1 MTVVDFSKAAQPQ
14 TIDEPRQRAP
24 WRRPSTALAIPAI
37 CVAIFSLAP
46 IAYLLFRG
54 GLSASRLVHELR
66 SPSTGSLMLHTVLL
80 AAGVTVVSMILGVG
94 LAVLVVRTDL
104 PGRRFWTLLF
114 ALPLGIPAFVTSY
127 TWVSAGY
134 RFVPQSTFIYGL
146 RGAVLVLSLAVYPY
160 IYLPVV
166 AALRGLDPAQEET
179 ARALGAGTLPT
190 FLRVTLPQLRMAIAG
205 GSLMISL
212 HMLAEFGALELL
224 RYQTLTTAIV
234 QRVTVLSAPEA
245 ARSLAVV
252 LTIGALLLLGVERL
266 LRGRAVPVR
275 VGGGAARPPTPWR
288 LGRTKP
294 LWLAVST
301 GFVLLSLGVPL
312 FEMATGLG
320 RVLTHPGAQVDWAD
334 LVGATINTAR
344 FGVATAVAATLAALP
359 VSLFAVRQPGRLSA
373 LVERS
378 TWVAHSLPG
387 VVVSLALVYLSTR
400 YLYPL
405 YQTSTLLVAGYVI
418 LFLPIAVGAQRVGLA
433 QAAPQFDQVSRSLG
447 VGPLATIVRV
457 TLPLAMPGILAGA
470 MLVLLNAGKELTMT
484 LLLHPVGTRT
494 LATGLWATTNGEL
507 LDFSTAAPYA
517 VALVVISAIP
527 ASLLIR
533 HTLGPVRRGSS

>member
-1 MTVVDFSKAAQPQ
+1 MAA
-14 TIDEPRQRAP
+14 RHGRASLT
-24 WRRPSTALAIPAI
+24 RPSLALVIPAVF
-37 CVAIFSLAP
+37 VALLSLAP
-46 IAYLLFRG
+46 VGYLLFRG
-54 GLSASRLVHELR
+54 GSSVSRLLHELR
-66 SPSTGSLMLHTVLL
+66 SPTTGSLILHTAYL
-80 AAGVTVVSMILGVG
+80 AAGVTFVSALLGVG

-104 PGRRFWTLLF
+104 PGRRFWMLLF

-127 TWVSAGY
+127 TWVAAGY
-134 RFVPQSTFIYGL
+134 RFAPQSTFIYGL

-179 ARALGAGTLPT
+179 ARALGQGPVVT
-190 FLRVTLPQLRMAIAG
+190 FLRVTLPQLRTAIAG

-245 ARSLAVV
+245 ARSLAVI
-252 LTIGALLLLGVERL
+252 LTIGALLLLAGERV
-266 LRGRAVPVR
+266 LRGRSVPVR
-275 VGGGAARPPTPWR
+275 VGGGAARQPTPWR
-288 LGRTKP
+288 LGRTMP
-294 LWLAVST
+294 AWVAACVA
-301 GFVLLSLGVPL
+301 FVLLSLGVPL
-312 FEMATGLG
+312 FEMLTGLA
-320 RVLTHPGAQVDWAD
+320 RVVTDPGAQVDWAGLAD
-334 LVGATINTAR
+334 ASMTTAELAL
-344 FGVATAVAATLAALP
+344 ATAAAVTLAALP

-373 LVERS
+373 LIERS
-378 TWVAHSLPG
+378 TWIAHSLPG

-405 YQTSTLLVAGYVI
+405 YQTSVLLVIGYVI
-418 LFLPIAVGAQRVGLA
+418 LFLPIAVGSQRVGLV
-433 QAAPQFDQVSRSLG
+433 QAAPRYDQMARSLG
-447 VGPLATIVRV
+447 LGPLSTIIRV
-457 TLPLAMPGILAGA
+457 TLPLALPGILAGA
-470 MLVLLNAGKELTMT
+470 MLVLLNVGKELTMT

-507 LDFSTAAPYA
+507 LDFSAAAPYA

-527 ASLLIR
+527 AYLLIR
-533 HTLGPVRRGSS
+533 HTLGPVRRAP